1 MTRTVIVGGTA
12 AGTTVAARLRR
23 LDETAEIILYEKN
36 EFVSSAVC
44 GFPYY
49 IGNVIRDA
57 GMLRVQTARTL
68 GEKFKMDV
76 RTCSEVISISPQEKN
91 LQVKNLKTGEIYS
104 EHYDNLVLATGTVQN
119 IPANID
125 FEAPGIFTL
134 RTVSDAEKIN
144 AFIGDKKGLTALV
157 YGSGFAG
164 VEIAD
169 NLQHRGINTVLV
181 GRGPHAL
188 RHFDRDLS
196 VLIDL
201 QIKVSR
207 IRFLQE
213 TVIAKAGLSGDGTG
227 RLEAVL
233 SDGTVINPDFIVVAT
248 GNRPDSRL
256 AEKAGIALND
266 NKTIRVDSRM
276 RTSVPDV
283 CAVGDVIEF
292 CSFVSGMNQHIALA
306 GPAYRQA
313 RVCADNI
320 AGLKSSEY
328 HGAQNTAVI
337 KINDLTAA
345 YTGMNTDQLE
355 QLKKKRQGFDYVPLL
370 VSGKSHAGFYPRS
383 VPVIIKAFFDKKQG
397 RLLGAQ
403 AIGGEGIDKRI
414 DVLAGII
421 RARGTYQ
428 DLAEAD
434 FCYAPPFSAANDVL
448 NFLGFMA
455 DNYFRSLAVYILW
468 DEVEKEIDSG
478 NSKFTVLD
486 VREAMETGFSSFKG
500 AVNIPLGELRDRL
513 DELPKNNTIAVTC
526 AVGVRAYNA
535 ARILMQNGFN
545 DVRVICGGMHLYR
558 SLHWKPY

>member
-196 VLIDL
+196 ALIDL

-213 TVIAKAGLSGDGTG
+213 TVIAKAGL
-227 RLEAVL
+227 
-233 SDGTVINPDFIVVAT
+233 
-248 GNRPDSRL
+248 
-256 AEKAGIALND
+256 
-266 NKTIRVDSRM
+266 
-276 RTSVPDV
+276 
-283 CAVGDVIEF
+283 
-292 CSFVSGMNQHIALA
+292 
-306 GPAYRQA
+306 
-313 RVCADNI
+313 
-320 AGLKSSEY
+320 
-328 HGAQNTAVI
+328 
-337 KINDLTAA
+337 
-345 YTGMNTDQLE
+345 
-355 QLKKKRQGFDYVPLL
+355 
-370 VSGKSHAGFYPRS
+370 
-383 VPVIIKAFFDKKQG
+383 
-397 RLLGAQ
+397 
-403 AIGGEGIDKRI
+403 
-414 DVLAGII
+414 
-421 RARGTYQ
+421 
-428 DLAEAD
+428 
-434 FCYAPPFSAANDVL
+434 
-448 NFLGFMA
+448 
-455 DNYFRSLAVYILW
+455 
-468 DEVEKEIDSG
+468 
-478 NSKFTVLD
+478 
-486 VREAMETGFSSFKG
+486 
-500 AVNIPLGELRDRL
+500 
-513 DELPKNNTIAVTC
+513 
-526 AVGVRAYNA
+526 
-535 ARILMQNGFN
+535 
-545 DVRVICGGMHLYR
+545 
-558 SLHWKPY
+558 